1 MIAMSEA
8 ASERVAN
15 SVCSECFPNSVC
27 SECQNLIVNIPN
39 SISRNEVVEHLKSKF
54 GDELIIDFVKK
65 SSADESKL
73 DEFRYRIVI
82 TGPIGVGKTT
92 SYTQISKYL
101 KDKYG
106 NDEVS
111 EIREYLDGPY
121 PITGQ
126 ELLKRYLNG
135 QLSNACFQNYIQ
147 THYINEL
154 TSEKMKKKITL
165 FERCMSD
172 SVAIF
177 CNNANESL
185 PDDPMGLNDF
195 DLTMMFRN
203 CCKIDEIAGAPNY
216 FIKNFEFTRLKTD
229 TIKQTVDT
237 IIDIIEN
244 DIKSGI
250 RNRVIGLYNTP
261 QTCYERILIRARD
274 GEAAYTQEAIER
286 NCHAY
291 DKLYELIENESSRI
305 RVFDLGSLYRK

>member
-8 ASERVAN
+8 ASEGFLN
-15 SVCSECFPNSVC
+15 SVHSEPKS
-27 SECQNLIVNIPN
+27 LIVNIPN
-39 SISRNEVVEHLKSKF
+39 SISGNEVVEHLKSKF

-106 NDEVS
+106 DEVS

-237 IIDIIEN
+237 IIDIIET

-291 DKLYELIENESSRI
+291 DKLYELIENESPRI